1 MSLIAGRR
9 DGDPLKKPDRNGR
22 DDDFPARKRANYS
35 LTNIEH
41 PYYTIR
47 KELCQVLCPILGKN
61 FRIGTNADPKRK
73 TGRTMRALIYGAYG

>member
-9 DGDPLKKPDRNGR
+9 DGNPLKKPDRNGR

-41 PYYTIR
+41 TYYTIR
-47 KELCQVLCPILGKN
+47 KELCQVLCQILGKN
-61 FRIGTNADPKRK
+61 FRLRADMSRK
-73 TGRTMRALIYGAYG
+73 GAGSCSLSCEA